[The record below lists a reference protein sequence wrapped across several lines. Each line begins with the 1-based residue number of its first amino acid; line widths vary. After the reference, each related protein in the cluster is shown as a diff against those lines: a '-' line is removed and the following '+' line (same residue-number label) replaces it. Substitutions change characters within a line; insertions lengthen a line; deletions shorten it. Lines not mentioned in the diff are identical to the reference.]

1 MVEHKLGVSIV
12 GEDKASGPIRNVQSA
27 LVNLDKSA
35 KTSAGGFNTLGA
47 AAAAAA
53 GFIVAEI
60 GGKAVSAVSDL
71 TKEMVKLGLEQDR
84 LATRSKNLYKNL
96 GLEKYQKEI
105 AKTIEQQSIMTGM
118 DDEELLSSY
127 NKLLAV
133 TKDRTQATKLLALA
147 QDMAAG
153 SGETLEASTTSITNA
168 LMGQTRGLKQFG
180 IDIEEDTFKATTFAG
195 QIRMLEQEINKLY
208 AGAAGEAGKSPA
220 GIFAGFETAI
230 ENVKE
235 MFGEEL
241 IESLAPTLK
250 SITDII
256 NELATSG
263 KLDPLIESFGNL
275 AQKVVEMGPE
285 IWDLTKAI
293 LGVANDEEAIL
304 AIADAFDRVG
314 YFVGELNKLLDK
326 TAYYIDKLDLD
337 KVAAFIGAGTPVGTL
352 WNWGGAGVEAQS
364 NTTSSGNPTKKNTE
378 ATKKNTEAKEDEK
391 DSQEKLSE
399 ENMSAAEKLKLMKGT
414 TQEVTAVTGAFGN
427 AMGSAIGTIGSA
439 MSYLGGGGYSSGGG
453 EGCGGGG
460 CRTYATGTVRS
471 GSGNLVGGGGGASG
485 SPGMLWYNRLGNE
498 NAGVVAAMGEKWAN
512 TISSVTRSK
521 CSGLVCNFTTSENTT
536 IGGAPATVK
545 GTYFNNG
552 SGSFTQTK
560 REVIMNDALITKRGD
575 IVKFHPDDNI
585 LAYKGNGPKGNIS
598 VNITVNGSGDPDRV
612 AELIMKKIEKIQRM
626 S

>member
-1 MVEHKLGVSIV
+1 MVEHKIGVAIV
-12 GEDKASGPIRNVQSA
+12 GEDKASGPIRNVQSS
-27 LVNLDKSA
+27 LSNLDKSA

-47 AAAAAA
+47 AAATAA

-71 TKEMVKLGLEQDR
+71 AKEMVKLGLEQDR

-153 SGETLEASTTSITNA
+153 SGENLESSTTSITNA

-180 IDIEEDTFKATTFAG
+180 IDIEEDIFKATTFAG
-195 QIRMLEQEINKLY
+195 QIKMLEQEINKLY

-241 IESLAPTLK
+241 IERLAPTLK
-250 SITDII
+250 SITDTI

-275 AQKVVEMGPE
+275 VTSGVKLAETVSKILMNITGFQNSQQAVE
-285 IWDLTKAI
+285 WLTTTFERAAVAI
-293 LGVANDEEAIL
+293 DSMATSLERVRDF
-304 AIADAFDRVG
+304 IAG
-314 YFVGELNKLLDK
+314 
-326 TAYYIDKLDLD
+326 LDLSRLQPLVNLLAGASNPGGLLGLITGD
-337 KVAAFIGAGTPVGTL
+337 KALNNRIAK
-352 WNWGGAGVEAQS
+352 E
-364 NTTSSGNPTKKNTE
+364 NTN
-378 ATKKNTEAKEDEK
+378 ATKKNTEAKEEETT
-391 DSQEKLSE
+391 SQKKVSE

-439 MSYLGGGGYSSGGG
+439 MSYLGGGGYSSGCG
-453 EGCGGGG
+453 GGGG
-460 CRTYATGTVRS
+460 CRTYATGTVMS
-471 GSGNLVGGGGGASG
+471 GGGNLVGGGGGASG
-485 SPGMLWYNRLGNE
+485 SPGMLWYNVLGNE
-498 NAGVVAAMGEKWAN
+498 NAAAVSVMGPRWASTVTNVVRN
-512 TISSVTRSK
+512 S
-521 CSGLVCNFTTSENTT
+521 CSGLVCSFEADGQTFY
-536 IGGAPATVK
+536 GD
-545 GTYFNNG
+545 G
-552 SGSFTQTK
+552 SGSFTS
-560 REVIMNDALITKRGD
+560 VNDALITNRGEV
-575 IVKFHPDDNI
+575 IQFHPDDNI
-585 LAYKGNGPKGNIS
+585 LAFKDSSKLKGRGIVINNTFNI
-598 VNITVNGSGDPDRV
+598 NGSGDPDRV